1 MTGRYSNIPF
11 GILKKDINPAKSQ
24 YMFVLTVLIFR
35 QIKGQKKTFEELLE
49 EQLKLEEQRLKSAEQ
64 QVIQHN
70 RKHQQ

>member
-1 MTGRYSNIPF
+1 
-11 GILKKDINPAKSQ
+11 
-24 YMFVLTVLIFR
+24 MFVLTVLIFR